1 LAFFVFPSAARF
13 PLNAPPDQ
21 NTHHT
26 PTPTPTQIRILR
38 VAAPASAYEAA
49 ARVCADEG
57 DWKKAVDALVA
68 AEKAATAAGGAA
80 DCSAVLAVFRRL
92 ARELEGGPALDLLDA
107 LAPTWSTRPPATV
120 SIATNCAARACARGG
135 RLDDALRLVDEG
147 LRPGLSEAGGGL
159 RIEAGTLDTLAVA
172 AAAAGRVDLYDE
184 LLEER
189 DYLLD

>member
-1 LAFFVFPSAARF
+1 MVRRGTPSARRQRVSSRNPPSLTT
-13 PLNAPPDQ
+13 PLLYS
-21 NTHHT
+21 
-26 PTPTPTQIRILR
+26 QIRILR
-38 VAAPASAYEAA
+38 VSVPPSAYESA

-68 AEKAATAAGGAA
+68 AEAAGGA

-107 LAPTWSTRPPATV
+107 LAPTWPARPPSTR

-147 LRPGLSEAGGGL
+147 LRPHLEAGMK
-159 RIEAGTLDTLAVA
+159 IEAGTLDTLAVA
-172 AAAAGRVDLYDE
+172 AAADGRVDLYDE